1 LNLGIEI
8 PSNYIRI
15 LIVSVPF
22 DIQTAARGCPAASG
36 GPVRSGEAVD
46 HRGEA
51 ERGGESE
58 EERKEMMGIYIALSG
73 RKRVRREGEAM
84 RNERSS

>member
-1 LNLGIEI
+1 M
-8 PSNYIRI
+8 PSNYIRV

-22 DIQTAARGCPAASG
+22 DIKTAARGCPAASS
-36 GPVRSGEAVD
+36 GPVRCGEAVD
-46 HRGEA
+46 HRGDA
-51 ERGGESE
+51 ERGGEGRG
-58 EERKEMMGIYIALSG
+58 RKEMMGIYIALSG